1 MLPFPAQDAPNKWA
15 ITPCLLCR
23 YHWKTIPSGEH
34 SGFEFRVRI
43 VCARPATMARRKPNQ
58 PPQRASHAKQS
69 HSQGEVDKQ
78 ALQPPQPLGG
88 TQPSLGE
95 NANFQGTMQA
105 QPPQPPLGSAS
116 EQDKDK
122 QKVKPRRRR
131 RCRKGKKLSRT
142 APSTRDGDSEECGR
156 ADTEVNSQ
164 SSKPSKS
171 SKRLRV
177 DSPPLQGEECGQA
190 EVKSQG
196 KRLRTVSPQV
206 LDRDGERDGENDLE
220 EIVPL
225 RPIKP
230 KNIPFRRSSTPLF
243 PRQSIRRPSGFRAS
257 KSFSKPSNSRT
268 SSRSKE
274 LRSKELRSKELLAA
288 YRLQRSK
295 THRANLKAKRDFPY
309 TLEALACCPNSDTDS
324 EYTPSSRVDS
334 IPTSGQ
340 STPEAPPEPL
350 SVPYEDLFGLQAKPS
365 SPVPSTP
372 TTWSLSSDSAS
383 SGTLSDSDYVA

>member
-23 YHWKTIPSGEH
+23 YHWKTIPNGEH
-34 SGFEFRVRI
+34 PGFEFRVRI
-43 VCARPATMARRKPNQ
+43 VCAITASMARRKPNQ
-58 PPQRASHAKQS
+58 PPQRATHVKQS
-69 HSQGEVDKQ
+69 HSQGRVDKQ

-95 NANFQGTMQA
+95 NANFQGNMQA
-105 QPPQPPLGSAS
+105 QPPQPPLGNAS

-131 RCRKGKKLSRT
+131 RDHKRKKLSRT
-142 APSTRDGDSEECGR
+142 APSTRDSDGEECGQ

-164 SSKPSKS
+164 SSKPSKA

-177 DSPPLQGEECGQA
+177 DSPPLQVKECGQA
-190 EVKSQG
+190 EVKSRG
-196 KRLRTVSPQV
+196 KRLRTALPQV
-206 LDRDGERDGENDLE
+206 TDRDGEKGLE
-220 EIVPL
+220 EAVSR

-230 KNIPFRRSSTPLF
+230 KDIPFRRSSTPLF
-243 PRQSIRRPSGFRAS
+243 PRQSLRSLGFQAS
-257 KSFSKPSNSRT
+257 KPPSKPSNSRVI
-268 SSRSKE
+268 SRSKE
-274 LRSKELRSKELLAA
+274 LRSKELLTA

-295 THRANLKAKRDFPY
+295 THRANLKAKRDFPH
-309 TLEALACCPNSDTDS
+309 TLEALACCSNSDTDS

-350 SVPYEDLFGLQAKPS
+350 SIPYEDLFGLQAKPS

-372 TTWSLSSDSAS
+372 SIWSLSSDSAS
-383 SGTLSDSDYVA
+383 SGTLSDSDHVA